1 MPNTIPGA
9 EAVTTG
15 EALEEIGADI
25 AGRVRKQTEETKS
38 EEGKSSLDTDADKN
52 AKQQQEY
59 QLAYESASAAGLP
72 SDEPTFKNQYY
83 ARLTSFLSP
92 SKITEFFKIIG
103 ETASLGFMDGP
114 QTFEIFIKLLA
125 SKFGFEDLSHFKNI
139 LRLVNEFEKKY
150 PSLRIMDTAL
160 ALAFGDT
167 FASKQIPMIYT
178 SLGARNKFDD
188 IAPLEQA
195 FKALGNP
202 STDGFKQ
209 VSELQLAREKEKMEK
224 EKLEMTKGKFD
235 TEMIKG
241 RSEYNAGVLKGMR
254 DLYVKHMNG
263 PLGTILANWNRILQV
278 MSSAGTLTD
287 VTKGMLPGG
296 SVSTPQTG
304 RGASNNN
311 KFIRVAAPPT
321 STTPTFTSLM
331 GTGPTGAT
339 PGVGPLP
346 ATAPAA
352 NAASMAAGDKTRQD
366 QMKINRESA
375 ILVEQ
380 HGTLSEQIQQI
391 KSRIDQVLK
400 YSYSNSTET
409 QQFFS
414 NVTVENIDPQAIL
427 TEVENYKNTIE
438 YDVKILNQLID
449 IAEKQQNDTA
459 TIDPTQSSPAVVN
472 RASLVKYQ
480 QEIAAR
486 QQDLIT
492 ANVYTVSLPIEIQI
506 IQVKAQ
512 RESAELE
519 KENAVNSGGINLLPV
534 YDALIATYKSEM
546 GLRSN
551 ALSLYSSVATND
563 PNTNNVFKGMADRTK
578 RIIRAIDLKIKSLR
592 REMSPGVYKNPFR
605 ASETEKFIKIAKY
618 EKVADEVIEDYYND
632 LYENDPPYGTILE
645 HPSKFRKTPS
655 YSIRR
660 KKKKRTI

>member
-1 MPNTIPGA
+1 MPNTFPGA

-52 AKQQQEY
+52 AKQQRDF
-59 QLAYESASAAGLP
+59 QLAFEAAAAAGLP
-72 SDEPTFKNQYY
+72 SDEPTFKSQYY

-92 SKITEFFKIIG
+92 SKITEFFNIVA
-103 ETASLGFMDGP
+103 ETATMGFMDGP

-139 LRLVNEFEKKY
+139 LKLVNEYEKKH

-160 ALAFGDT
+160 ALAFGDP

-178 SLGARNKFDD
+178 TLGAGGNYED
-188 IAPLEQA
+188 IMPLERA
-195 FKALGNP
+195 FKALGSP

-241 RSEYNAGVLKGMR
+241 RSEYNAGVLKNLR
-254 DLYVKHMNG
+254 DLYTKHMNG
-263 PLGTILANWNRILQV
+263 PLGTIMANWSRLLNV

-287 VTKGMLPGG
+287 VSKGMLPGG
-296 SVSTPQTG
+296 SISTPQTG
-304 RGASNNN
+304 RGASNN

-321 STTPTFTSLM
+321 SSTPSFSSLM
-331 GTGPTGAT
+331 GTGPSGGM
-339 PGVGPLP
+339 PGVGTLP
-346 ATAPAA
+346 STAPAA
-352 NAASMAAGDKTRQD
+352 NAASMAAGDKTKQE
-366 QMKINRESA
+366 QMKVQREES
-375 ILVEQ
+375 ILVQQ
-380 HGTLSEQIQQI
+380 HGKLSEQIAQI

-409 QQFFS
+409 QQFFT

-438 YDVKILNQLID
+438 YDIKVLNQLID
-449 IAEKQQNDTA
+449 VSEKFQDDIA
-459 TIDPTQSSPAVVN
+459 TIDPSQKTPAVIG
-472 RASLVKYQ
+472 RDKLVKYQ

-486 QQDLIT
+486 QQELIT
-492 ANVYTVSLPIEIQI
+492 ANVYTISLPIEIQI

-512 RESAELE
+512 RESAFME
-519 KENAVNSGGINLLPV
+519 KENAKISGAINLLPV
-534 YDALIATYKSEM
+534 YDALIATYKTEI
-546 GLRSN
+546 GLRTQ
-551 ALSLYSSVATND
+551 ALTLYSSTTTSD

-578 RIIRAIDLKIKSLR
+578 RIIRAMQLEIKKFR
-592 REMSPGVYKNPFR
+592 IEMSPGVYKNPFR
-605 ASETEKFIKIAKY
+605 SSETEKFIKIAKY

-655 YSIRR
+655 YNIRR

>member
-25 AGRVRKQTEETKS
+25 AGRTRRQTEETKS

-52 AKQQQEY
+52 AKQQRDF
-59 QLAYESASAAGLP
+59 QLAFEAAAAAGLP

-92 SKITEFFKIIG
+92 SKITEFFNIVS
-103 ETASLGFMDGP
+103 ETATMGFMDGP

-125 SKFGFEDLSHFKNI
+125 SKFGFEDLTHFKNI
-139 LRLVNEFEKKY
+139 LKLVNEYEKKH

-160 ALAFGDT
+160 ALAFGDP
-167 FASKQIPMIYT
+167 FAATQIPMIYT
-178 SLGARNKFDD
+178 TLGAGGNADD
-188 IAPLEQA
+188 IKPLEQA
-195 FKALGNP
+195 FKALGSP

-241 RSEYNAGVLKGMR
+241 RSEYNAGVLKNLR
-254 DLYVKHMNG
+254 DLYLKNMNG
-263 PLGTILANWNRILQV
+263 PLGSILLNWNRILQIL
-278 MSSAGTLTD
+278 SSTGTAVD
-287 VTKGMLPGG
+287 VGKGMLPGG
-296 SVSTPQTG
+296 NISVPQTG
-304 RGASNNN
+304 RGAQSN

-346 ATAPAA
+346 STAPA
-352 NAASMAAGDKTRQD
+352 NQAASMAAGSKTSAE
-366 QMKINRESA
+366 QMKIQRELG

-380 HGTLSEQIQQI
+380 HGKLSEQINQI

-400 YSYSNSTET
+400 YSYGNSTET
-409 QQFFS
+409 QQFFT
-414 NVTVENIDPQAIL
+414 NTTVENIDPQAIL
-427 TEVENYKNTIE
+427 TEVENYKNTIQ
-438 YDVKILNQLID
+438 YDIKVLNQLID
-449 IAEKQQNDTA
+449 VGEKFQSDIA
-459 TIDPTQSSPAVVN
+459 TIDPSQKTPAVIS
-472 RASLVKYQ
+472 RDILVKYQ

-492 ANVYTVSLPIEIQI
+492 ANVYTISLPIEIQI

-519 KENAVNSGGINLLPV
+519 KQNAVDAGGINLLPV
-534 YDALIATYKSEM
+534 YDALIATYKTEM
-546 GLRSN
+546 GLRSQ
-551 ALSLYSSVATND
+551 ALSMYSSITTGD
-563 PNTNNVFKGMADRTK
+563 PNTDNVFKGMADRTK
-578 RIIRAIDLKIKSLR
+578 RIIRSMELKIKALR
-592 REMSPGVYKNPFR
+592 REMAPGVYKNPFR
-605 ASETEKFIKIAKY
+605 ASESEKFIKVAKY
-618 EKVADEVIEDYYND
+618 EKVADEVTEDYYNE
-632 LYENDPPYGTILE
+632 LYDNDPPYGTILE

-655 YSIRR
+655 FTIRR

>member
-9 EAVTTG
+9 EAVSTG

-52 AKQQQEY
+52 AKQQREY

-72 SDEPTFKNQYY
+72 SDETTFKNQYY

-150 PSLRIMDTAL
+150 PSLRVMDTAL
-160 ALAFGDT
+160 ALAFGDP

-241 RSEYNAGVLKGMR
+241 RSEYNAGVLKNLR
-254 DLYVKHMNG
+254 DLYTKHMNG
-263 PLGTILANWNRILQV
+263 PLGTIMANWSRLLNV

-287 VTKGMLPGG
+287 VSKGMIPGG
-296 SVSTPQTG
+296 NISTPQTG
-304 RGASNNN
+304 RGASNN

-321 STTPTFTSLM
+321 SSTPSFSSLM
-331 GTGPTGAT
+331 GTGPSGGM
-339 PGVGPLP
+339 PGVGTLP
-346 ATAPAA
+346 STAPAA
-352 NAASMAAGDKTRQD
+352 NAASMASGDKTKQD

-380 HGTLSEQIQQI
+380 HGTLSEQIKQI
-391 KSRIDQVLK
+391 KARIDQVLS
-400 YSYSNSTET
+400 YSYASPTET

-414 NVTVENIDPQAIL
+414 SMTVENIDPQAIL

-459 TIDPTQSSPAVVN
+459 TIDPSQSSPAVLN
-472 RASLVKYQ
+472 RANLVQYQ

-492 ANVYTVSLPIEIQI
+492 ANVYTISLPIEIQI
-506 IQVKAQ
+506 IQVKAERQ
-512 RESAELE
+512 SALLE
-519 KENAVNSGGINLLPV
+519 KENAKISGAINLLPV
-534 YDALIATYKSEM
+534 YDALIATYKTEI
-546 GLRSN
+546 GLRTQ
-551 ALSLYSSVATND
+551 ALTLYSSITTSD

-578 RIIRAIDLKIKSLR
+578 RIIRAMQLEIKKFR
-592 REMSPGVYKNPFR
+592 IEMSPGVYNNPFR
-605 ASETEKFIKIAKY
+605 SSEAEKFIKIAKY

-655 YSIRR
+655 YNIRR

>member
-1 MPNTIPGA
+1 MPNQIPGA
-9 EAVTTG
+9 DAVTTG

-25 AGRVRKQTEETKS
+25 AGRTRRQTEETKS

-52 AKQQQEY
+52 AKQQRDF
-59 QLAYESASAAGLP
+59 QLAFEAAAAAGLP

-92 SKITEFFKIIG
+92 SKITEFFNIVS
-103 ETASLGFMDGP
+103 ETATMGFMDGP

-125 SKFGFEDLSHFKNI
+125 SKFGFEDLTHFKNI
-139 LRLVNEFEKKY
+139 LKLVNEYEKKH

-160 ALAFGDT
+160 ALAFGDP
-167 FASKQIPMIYT
+167 FAATQIPMIYT
-178 SLGARNKFDD
+178 TLGAGGNADD
-188 IAPLEQA
+188 IKPLEQA
-195 FKALGNP
+195 FKALGSP

-241 RSEYNAGVLKGMR
+241 RSEYNAGVLKNLR
-254 DLYVKHMNG
+254 DLYLKNMNG
-263 PLGTILANWNRILQV
+263 PLGSILLNWNRILQIL
-278 MSSAGTLTD
+278 SSTGTAVD
-287 VTKGMLPGG
+287 VGKGMLPGG
-296 SVSTPQTG
+296 NISVPQTG
-304 RGASNNN
+304 RGAQSN

-331 GTGPTGAT
+331 GAGPTGAT

-346 ATAPAA
+346 STAPA
-352 NAASMAAGDKTRQD
+352 NQAASMAAGSKTSAE
-366 QMKINRESA
+366 QMKIQRELG

-380 HGTLSEQIQQI
+380 HGKLSEQINQI

-400 YSYSNSTET
+400 YSYGNSTET
-409 QQFFS
+409 QQFFT
-414 NVTVENIDPQAIL
+414 NTTVENIDPQAIL
-427 TEVENYKNTIE
+427 TEVENYKNTIQ
-438 YDVKILNQLID
+438 YDIKVLNQLID
-449 IAEKQQNDTA
+449 VGEKFQSDIA
-459 TIDPTQSSPAVVN
+459 TIDPSQKTPAVIS
-472 RASLVKYQ
+472 RDILVKYQ

-492 ANVYTVSLPIEIQI
+492 ANVYTISLPIEIQI

-519 KENAVNSGGINLLPV
+519 KQNAVDAGGINLLPV
-534 YDALIATYKSEM
+534 YDALIATYKTEM
-546 GLRSN
+546 GLRSQ
-551 ALSLYSSVATND
+551 ALSMYSSITTGD
-563 PNTNNVFKGMADRTK
+563 PNTDNVFKGMADRTK
-578 RIIRAIDLKIKSLR
+578 RIIRSMELKIKALR
-592 REMSPGVYKNPFR
+592 REMAPGVYKNPFR
-605 ASETEKFIKIAKY
+605 ASESEKFIKVAKY
-618 EKVADEVIEDYYND
+618 EKVADEVTEDYYNE
-632 LYENDPPYGTILE
+632 LYDNDPPYGTILE

-655 YSIRR
+655 FTIRR

>member
-9 EAVTTG
+9 EAVSTG

-52 AKQQQEY
+52 AKQQREY

-72 SDEPTFKNQYY
+72 SDETTFKNQYY

-150 PSLRIMDTAL
+150 PSLRVMDTAL
-160 ALAFGDT
+160 ALAFGDP

-224 EKLEMTKGKFD
+224 EKLEMTKGKYD

-241 RSEYNAGVLKGMR
+241 RSEYNAGVLKNLR
-254 DLYVKHMNG
+254 DLYTKHMNG
-263 PLGTILANWNRILQV
+263 PLGTIMANWSRLLNV

-287 VTKGMLPGG
+287 VSKGMIPGG
-296 SVSTPQTG
+296 NISTPQTA
-304 RGASNNN
+304 RGASNN

-321 STTPTFTSLM
+321 SSTPSFSSLM
-331 GTGPTGAT
+331 GTGPSGGM
-339 PGVGPLP
+339 PGVGTLP
-346 ATAPAA
+346 STAPAA
-352 NAASMAAGDKTRQD
+352 NAASMAAADKTKQD

-375 ILVEQ
+375 ILIEQ
-380 HGTLSEQIQQI
+380 HGTLSEQIEQI
-391 KSRIDQVLK
+391 KFRIDKVLS
-400 YSYSNSTET
+400 YSYGSSIED
-409 QQFFS
+409 QKFFS
-414 NVTVENIDPQAIL
+414 SMTLENIDSQAIL

-438 YDVKILNQLID
+438 YDIKILNQLID
-449 IAEKQQNDTA
+449 IAEKFQNDTA
-459 TIDPTQSSPAVVN
+459 TIDPSQSSPAVVN

-486 QQDLIT
+486 QQELIT
-492 ANVYTVSLPIEIQI
+492 SNVYTISLPIEIQI

-512 RESAELE
+512 RESAFQE
-519 KENAVNSGGINLLPV
+519 KENAKISGSINLLPV
-534 YDALIATYKSEM
+534 YDALIATYKTEI
-546 GLRSN
+546 GLRTQ
-551 ALSLYSSVATND
+551 ALTLYSSTTTSD

-578 RIIRAIDLKIKSLR
+578 RIIRAMQLEIKKFR
-592 REMSPGVYKNPFR
+592 IEMSPGVYKNPFR
-605 ASETEKFIKIAKY
+605 ESEANKFIKIAKY

-655 YSIRR
+655 YNIRR

>member
-1 MPNTIPGA
+1 MPNQIPGA
-9 EAVTTG
+9 DAVTTG

-25 AGRVRKQTEETKS
+25 AGRTRRQTEETKS

-52 AKQQQEY
+52 AKQQRDF
-59 QLAYESASAAGLP
+59 QLAFEAAAAAGLP

-92 SKITEFFKIIG
+92 SKITEFFNIVS
-103 ETASLGFMDGP
+103 ETATMGFMDGP

-125 SKFGFEDLSHFKNI
+125 SKFGFEDLTHFKNI
-139 LRLVNEFEKKY
+139 LKLVNEYEKKH

-160 ALAFGDT
+160 ALAFGDP
-167 FASKQIPMIYT
+167 FAATQIPMIYT
-178 SLGARNKFDD
+178 TLGAGGNADD
-188 IAPLEQA
+188 IKPLEQA
-195 FKALGNP
+195 FKALGSP

-241 RSEYNAGVLKGMR
+241 RSEYNAGVLKNLR
-254 DLYVKHMNG
+254 DLYLKNMNG
-263 PLGTILANWNRILQV
+263 PLGSILLNWNRILQIL
-278 MSSAGTLTD
+278 SSTGTAVD
-287 VTKGMLPGG
+287 VGKGMLPGG
-296 SVSTPQTG
+296 NISVPQTG
-304 RGASNNN
+304 RGAQSN

-331 GTGPTGAT
+331 GAGPTGAT

-346 ATAPAA
+346 STAPA
-352 NAASMAAGDKTRQD
+352 NQAASMAAGSKTSAE
-366 QMKINRESA
+366 QMKIQRELG

-380 HGTLSEQIQQI
+380 HGKLSEQINQI

-400 YSYSNSTET
+400 YSYGNSTET
-409 QQFFS
+409 QQFFT
-414 NVTVENIDPQAIL
+414 NTTVENIDPQAIL
-427 TEVENYKNTIE
+427 TEVENYKNTIQ
-438 YDVKILNQLID
+438 YDIKVLNQLID
-449 IAEKQQNDTA
+449 VGEKFQSDIA
-459 TIDPTQSSPAVVN
+459 TIDPSQKTPAVIS
-472 RASLVKYQ
+472 RDILVKYQ

-492 ANVYTVSLPIEIQI
+492 ANVYTISLPIEIQI

-519 KENAVNSGGINLLPV
+519 KQNAVDAGGINLLPV
-534 YDALIATYKSEM
+534 YDVLIATYKTEM
-546 GLRSN
+546 GLRSQ
-551 ALSLYSSVATND
+551 ALSMYSSITTGD
-563 PNTNNVFKGMADRTK
+563 PNTDNVFKGMADRTK
-578 RIIRAIDLKIKSLR
+578 RIIRSMELKIKALR
-592 REMSPGVYKNPFR
+592 REMAPGVYKNPFR
-605 ASETEKFIKIAKY
+605 ASESEKFIKVAKY
-618 EKVADEVIEDYYND
+618 EKVADEVTEDYYNE
-632 LYENDPPYGTILE
+632 LYDNDPPYGTILE

-655 YSIRR
+655 FTIRR

>member
-1 MPNTIPGA
+1 MPNKIPGA

-25 AGRVRKQTEETKS
+25 AGRTRRQTEDTKS

-52 AKQQQEY
+52 AKQQRDF
-59 QLAYESASAAGLP
+59 QLAFEAAAAAGLP

-92 SKITEFFKIIG
+92 SKIAEFFNIVAD
-103 ETASLGFMDGP
+103 TATMGFMDGP

-139 LRLVNEFEKKY
+139 LKLVNEYEKKH

-160 ALAFGDT
+160 ALAFGDA
-167 FASKQIPMIYT
+167 FASSQIPMIYT
-178 SLGARNKFDD
+178 TLGAGGNYED
-188 IAPLEQA
+188 IMPLERA
-195 FKALGNP
+195 FKALGSP

-224 EKLEMTKGKFD
+224 EKLEMTKGKYD
-235 TEMIKG
+235 TKMIKG
-241 RSEYNAGVLKGMR
+241 RSEYNAGVLKNFR
-254 DLYVKHMNG
+254 ELYVKYQNG
-263 PLGTILANWNRILQV
+263 PIGTILANWNRVLQIL
-278 MSSAGTLTD
+278 SSTGTAVD
-287 VTKGMLPGG
+287 VGKGLIPGG
-296 SVSTPQTG
+296 SVSVPQTG
-304 RGASNNN
+304 RGAKSN

-321 STTPTFTSLM
+321 STTPSFSSLM
-331 GTGPTGAT
+331 GAGPTGAT
-339 PGVGPLP
+339 LGVGALP
-346 ATAPAA
+346 STAPA
-352 NAASMAAGDKTRQD
+352 NQAAGMAAGSKVSQE
-366 QMKINRESA
+366 QMKIQREEN
-375 ILVEQ
+375 ILVQQ
-380 HGTLSEQIQQI
+380 HGKLSEQIAQI

-400 YSYSNSTET
+400 YSYGSSTET
-409 QQFFS
+409 QQFFT
-414 NVTVENIDPQAIL
+414 NTTVQNIDPTAIL

-438 YDVKILNQLID
+438 YDIKVLNQLID
-449 IAEKQQNDTA
+449 VAEKFQSDTA
-459 TIDPTQSSPAVVN
+459 TIDPSQKTPAVIS
-472 RASLVKYQ
+472 RDKLVKYQ

-492 ANVYTVSLPIEIQI
+492 ANVYTISLPIEIEI

-519 KENAVNSGGINLLPV
+519 KDNAVQAGGINLLPV
-534 YDALIATYKSEM
+534 YDALIATYKTEM
-546 GLRSN
+546 GLRSR
-551 ALSLYSSVATND
+551 AMSMYSSVSTGD
-563 PNTNNVFKGMADRTK
+563 VNTDNIFKGMADRTK
-578 RIIRAIDLKIKSLR
+578 RIIRSMELKIKALR

-605 ASETEKFIKIAKY
+605 ASESEKFIKIAKY

-632 LYENDPPYGTILE
+632 LYDNDPPYGTILE

-655 YSIRR
+655 FTIRR

>member
-1 MPNTIPGA
+1 MPNQIPGA
-9 EAVTTG
+9 DAVTTG

-25 AGRVRKQTEETKS
+25 AGRTRRQTEDTKS

-52 AKQQQEY
+52 AKQQRDF
-59 QLAYESASAAGLP
+59 QLAFEAAAAAGLP

-92 SKITEFFKIIG
+92 SKITEFFNIVA
-103 ETASLGFMDGP
+103 ETASMGFMDGP

-139 LRLVNEFEKKY
+139 LKLINEYEKKH

-160 ALAFGDT
+160 ALAFGDP
-167 FASKQIPMIYT
+167 FAINQIPMIYT
-178 SLGARNKFDD
+178 TLGAGGNVDD
-188 IAPLEQA
+188 IKPLEQA
-195 FKALGNP
+195 FKALGSP

-241 RSEYNAGVLKGMR
+241 RSEYNAGVLKNLR
-254 DLYVKHMNG
+254 DLYVKNING
-263 PLGTILANWNRILQV
+263 PLGSILLNWNRILQIL
-278 MSSAGTLTD
+278 SSTGTAVD
-287 VTKGMLPGG
+287 VGKGMLPGG
-296 SVSTPQTG
+296 NISVPQTG
-304 RGASNNN
+304 RGAQSN

-331 GTGPTGAT
+331 GTGATGAT
-339 PGVGPLP
+339 PGVGALP
-346 ATAPAA
+346 STAPANQA
-352 NAASMAAGDKTRQD
+352 SSMASGDIAKQE
-366 QMKINRESA
+366 QMKISREEN
-375 ILVEQ
+375 ILLEQ
-380 HGTLSEQIQQI
+380 HGKLSEQIKQI

-400 YSYSNSTET
+400 YSYDNSTET
-409 QQFFS
+409 QQFFT
-414 NVTVENIDPQAIL
+414 NTTVQNIDPQAIL

-438 YDVKILNQLID
+438 YDVKVLNQLID
-449 IAEKQQNDTA
+449 IGERFQSNPA
-459 TIDPTQSSPAVVN
+459 ILDPNQKTPAVIG
-472 RASLVKYQ
+472 RDKLVKYQ

-492 ANVYTVSLPIEIQI
+492 ANVYTISLPIEIQI

-519 KENAVNSGGINLLPV
+519 KQNAVDAGGINLLPV
-534 YDALIATYKSEM
+534 YDALIATYKTEM
-546 GLRSN
+546 GLRSQ
-551 ALSLYSSVATND
+551 ALSMYSSISTGD
-563 PNTNNVFKGMADRTK
+563 PNTDNVFKGMADRTK
-578 RIIRAIDLKIKSLR
+578 RIIRSMELKIKALR
-592 REMSPGVYKNPFR
+592 REMAPGVYKNPFR
-605 ASETEKFIKIAKY
+605 TSESEKFIKIAKY
-618 EKVADEVIEDYYND
+618 EKVADEVIEDYYNE
-632 LYENDPPYGTILE
+632 LYDNDPPYGTILE

-655 YSIRR
+655 FTIRR